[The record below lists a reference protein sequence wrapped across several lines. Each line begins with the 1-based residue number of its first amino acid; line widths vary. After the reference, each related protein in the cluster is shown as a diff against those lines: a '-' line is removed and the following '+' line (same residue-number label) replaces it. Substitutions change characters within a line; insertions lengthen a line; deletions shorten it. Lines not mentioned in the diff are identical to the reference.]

1 MTFYVSF
8 FCFAL
13 DPPSITY
20 ISANMTVNQSEPVN
34 LTCRANGN
42 PKPTITW
49 TKDSNI
55 INSSFTVRGKSNE
68 GLYVCTAD
76 NGIGNAPSKS
86 MFMTVDCKSK
96 LTILTINRVWIAV
109 THYVKQI
116 ETELQIPIC
125 HFWSS
130 KSSHFQSEA
139 KCKHFFWKW
148 VSLEWGKQNNI
159 YI

>member
-1 MTFYVSF
+1 MTLYVLL

-20 ISANMTVNQSEPVN
+20 ISANMTVNQRESVD

-55 INSSFTVRGKSNE
+55 RNSSFTVRGKSDE

-76 NGIGNAPSKS
+76 KGIGNASTKS

-96 LTILTINRVWIAV
+96 LTILAINRV
-109 THYVKQI
+109 
-116 ETELQIPIC
+116 
-125 HFWSS
+125 
-130 KSSHFQSEA
+130 
-139 KCKHFFWKW
+139 
-148 VSLEWGKQNNI
+148 
-159 YI
+159 

>member
-1 MTFYVSF
+1 MILYVFFFY
-8 FCFAL
+8 FAL

-96 LTILTINRVWIAV
+96 LTILTINRV
-109 THYVKQI
+109 
-116 ETELQIPIC
+116 
-125 HFWSS
+125 
-130 KSSHFQSEA
+130 
-139 KCKHFFWKW
+139 
-148 VSLEWGKQNNI
+148 
-159 YI
+159 

>member
-1 MTFYVSF
+1 MTLYVLF

-13 DPPSITY
+13 DPPSISY

-55 INSSFTVRGKSNE
+55 INSSFTVHGKSDE

-76 NGIGNAPSKS
+76 NGIGNASSKS
-86 MFMTVDCKSK
+86 MFMTVDCKSN
-96 LTILTINRVWIAV
+96 LTILTINRV
-109 THYVKQI
+109 
-116 ETELQIPIC
+116 
-125 HFWSS
+125 
-130 KSSHFQSEA
+130 
-139 KCKHFFWKW
+139 
-148 VSLEWGKQNNI
+148 
-159 YI
+159 

>member
-1 MTFYVSF
+1 MYFDEANLKSKILLCNMTLCVLF

-20 ISANMTVNQSEPVN
+20 ICANMTVNQSEPVN

-55 INSSFTVRGKSNE
+55 INSSFTVHGKSDE

-76 NGIGNAPSKS
+76 NGIGNASSKP

-96 LTILTINRVWIAV
+96 LTILTINRV
-109 THYVKQI
+109 
-116 ETELQIPIC
+116 
-125 HFWSS
+125 
-130 KSSHFQSEA
+130 
-139 KCKHFFWKW
+139 
-148 VSLEWGKQNNI
+148 
-159 YI
+159 

>member
-1 MTFYVSF
+1 MTLYVSF

-130 KSSHFQSEA
+130 KSSHFQSEV

-148 VSLEWGKQNNI
+148 VSLEWGKQNDI